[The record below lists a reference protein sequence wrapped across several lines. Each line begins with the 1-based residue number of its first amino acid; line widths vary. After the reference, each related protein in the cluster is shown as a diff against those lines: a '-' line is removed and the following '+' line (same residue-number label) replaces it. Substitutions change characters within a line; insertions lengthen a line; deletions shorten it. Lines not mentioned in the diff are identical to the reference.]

1 MAKPIILYDVID
13 SDSAKKITENI
24 IEHPENEPLEIW
36 MNSPGGSVSAGWS
49 ILAALQ
55 KNRGKKNITVMGD
68 ASSFAFFMLLFSDKN
83 IAYDTS
89 NFLIHRAASFLEEL
103 MNDDE
108 LKDIEERNNILRSKL
123 ENRIDQQKFI
133 SVTGKTFDEIFSME
147 NRIDVRLN
155 AMQAKEIGLIDEV
168 IKLDVKKRKDLDL
181 KYFMDIA
188 ALAGSENQVNINL
201 KNEKMGKLT
210 DLIFGEKE
218 PVLIAKIGDS
228 QFVYSKLEAGAKV
241 KAIGSDVK
249 AISGTF
255 ESENK
260 QITVVENEIT
270 AVKDLDLNA
279 KKIETLEASIAEM
292 KKNQVTAED
301 IKEVFEKFAE
311 KQNAEISAIKDALA
325 SAKLSVSKPKLP
337 EGEFVN
343 EPVKDSMTVAERI
356 IAAQQKKYE
365 ENLKNR
371 GI

>member
-201 KNEKMGKLT
+201 KNEN
-210 DLIFGEKE
+210 LI
-218 PVLIAKIGDS
+218 S
-228 QFVYSKLEAGAKV
+228 
-241 KAIGSDVK
+241 
-249 AISGTF
+249 
-255 ESENK
+255 N
-260 QITVVENEIT
+260 
-270 AVKDLDLNA
+270 
-279 KKIETLEASIAEM
+279 
-292 KKNQVTAED
+292 
-301 IKEVFEKFAE
+301 
-311 KQNAEISAIKDALA
+311 
-325 SAKLSVSKPKLP
+325 
-337 EGEFVN
+337 
-343 EPVKDSMTVAERI
+343 
-356 IAAQQKKYE
+356 
-365 ENLKNR
+365 
-371 GI
+371 